1 MKKKILALVLA
12 LAICVGI
19 VGCGGD
25 SGDNTNPSTS
35 TEPSKGTVEKITDFG
50 GYDFVIADW
59 YTLDG
64 EVEFTSSWAEFVDT
78 YQKQLQKDYNF
89 TYKRSSSYIDGD
101 YTQFV
106 PAKIMA
112 GDTDVKMY
120 YFFEGY
126 ILPSVSQNLLW
137 DLNELDSFDPTDP
150 KWNQNSVNTFTINGG
165 TYAVEVQ
172 YNRPL
177 MGCFYNKRILEEA
190 GLDPDLPYN
199 LQAEGKW
206 NWDSLEEI
214 CAKVTQDTN
223 KDGVTDIWAWGSTYG
238 NFALTA
244 AWSNGASFVKRDETT
259 GKYIDG
265 TNTPEFLEAMEWMQ
279 EMTTKG
285 YLYTKPAGGSGS
297 YAMEAFRDGKL
308 AFLPYNFW
316 AADDAYLRECVD
328 DWGWVYLPYGDSA
341 EGITMCVQSNGYGIP
356 KSLSKDEAEKVFQI
370 FDLYTDLYI
379 EGINNDWTIEGADEY
394 EETYWIDTVAN
405 SVRDTRSVDETL
417 QSMLFNNDR
426 VLFDYVR
433 MIPGYNYAFTSEIV
447 NLRKTPQEAIE
458 SFRPGNQ
465 AAINTI
471 NNLLGFE

>member
-1 MKKKILALVLA
+1 MKKKILSLILALVL
-12 LAICVGI
+12 CVSI

-25 SGDNTNPSTS
+25 DQPTPSGDPQPSES
-35 TEPSKGTVEKITDFG
+35 EGNKVEQITDFG
-50 GYDFVIADW
+50 GYEFNVADW
-59 YTLDG
+59 YTVDG
-64 EVEFTSSWAEFVDT
+64 QEEYTSSWTEFVAE
-78 YQKQLQKDYNF
+78 YHNKLQKDFNF
-89 TYKRSSSYIDGD
+89 KYYRSSSYIDGD

-137 DLNELDSFDPTDP
+137 DLTELDSFDPTDP
-150 KWNQNSVNTFTINGG
+150 KWNQNSINTFTINGG
-165 TYAVEVQ
+165 IYAVETQ
-172 YNRPL
+172 WNRPL

-190 GLDPDLPYN
+190 GLDGDLPYD

-206 NWDSLEEI
+206 NWAALEDI

-244 AWSNGASFVKRDETT
+244 AWSNGASFVLRDEN

-265 TNTPEFLEAMEWMQ
+265 TSTPEFLEAMEWMQ

-285 YLYTKPAGGSGS
+285 YLYTKPAGGGGS
-297 YAMEAFRDGKL
+297 YALEAFRDGKL

-316 AADDAYLRECVD
+316 LSSEAYLTDCVD

-341 EGITMCVQSNGYGIP
+341 KGITMNCQVNGYGIP

-370 FDLYTDLYI
+370 FDKMTDLTT
-379 EGINNDWTIEGADEY
+379 EGYNNDWTIEGADEF
-394 EETYWIDTVAN
+394 EETYWVDTVGNA
-405 SVRDTRSVDETL
+405 VRDSRAVDETL
-417 QSMLFNNDR
+417 QNMLFNNDM
-426 VLFDYVR
+426 VMFDYVR

-447 NLRKTPQEAIE
+447 NLRMTPQEAIE

-471 NNLLGFE
+471 NNLLGLN